1 MEDVV
6 HFTTL
11 YDIYKNVLTAR
22 QREIFESYFFENFT
36 LDEIAQF
43 DGVSKSSVAKTMKQV
58 KEALE
63 ECEGKLHFKEYR
75 DKLENEFKN
84 EEDILNRILKY
95 DNIVS

>member
-63 ECEGKLHFKEYR
+63 EFERKLHFKEYR

-84 EEDILNRILKY
+84 EEDILNRIFKY
-95 DNIVS
+95 DKIVS